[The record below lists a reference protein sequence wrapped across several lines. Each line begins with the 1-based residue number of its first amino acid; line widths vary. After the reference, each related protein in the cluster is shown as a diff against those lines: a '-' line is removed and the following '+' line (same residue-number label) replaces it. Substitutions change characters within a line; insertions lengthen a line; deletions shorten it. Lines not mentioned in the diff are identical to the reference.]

1 MQWYVL
7 QTRTGEEE
15 KLVEMVRR
23 VVPHPLYGECFVI
36 YHEQVW
42 RRQQKNFVQVRRAFP
57 GYVFITSREP
67 EALFFCLKKLP
78 AMVKMMAHDDD
89 FFLPVEAEEEAFLKQ
104 MMNEQHVIGLS
115 YLETDGKGRI
125 LRAAGPI
132 KSCISQ
138 IVRLKFGKRYALV
151 RLRLLGREKEIF
163 FGIVLKED
171 LKEEL
176 WYGKVEAPIRVPE
189 KYCFEKID
197 YERIEVHL

>member
-57 GYVFITSREP
+57 
-67 EALFFCLKKLP
+67 
-78 AMVKMMAHDDD
+78 AMVKMMARDDD
-89 FFLPVEAEEEAFLKQ
+89 FFLSVEAEEAAFLKQ

-189 KYCFEKID
+189 KYRFEKTD
-197 YERIEVHL
+197 YEKIEVHL